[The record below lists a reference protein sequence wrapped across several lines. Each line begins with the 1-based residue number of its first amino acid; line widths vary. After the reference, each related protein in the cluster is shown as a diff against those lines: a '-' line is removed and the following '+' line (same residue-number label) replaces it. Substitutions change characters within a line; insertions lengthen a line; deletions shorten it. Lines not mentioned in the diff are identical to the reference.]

1 MYVPVLI
8 KFDEGEAMIRMLVRG
23 ATTEAVVRLPAPPKQ
38 VTLNPLESVLAEVKT
53 EAWDNE

>member
-8 KFDEGEAMIRMLVRG
+8 KFDQGEAMIRILVRG
-23 ATTEAVVRLPAPPKQ
+23 ATTEAVVRLPAPPKL